1 MKLQY
6 LWNESVMICYTK
18 FQALKLLG
26 FAPVQEVDNL
36 SGGQCS
42 AVARKDAEV
51 WNNFP
56 HINTLI

>member
-1 MKLQY
+1 
-6 LWNESVMICYTK
+6 MICYTK

>member
-1 MKLQY
+1 MK
-6 LWNESVMICYTK
+6 SVMNDE
-18 FQALKLLG
+18 LLHMELLG

-51 WNNFP
+51 WNNSP